1 MCLRCQGMPLREHHR
16 HLTKIIKRAGW
27 ACQSVSSSADELGP
41 NWMHTIGIEAFGQP
55 ELIVVGMPESNALDL
70 LNDIC
75 RDATLGNSPWPQPG
89 DIMFHSCGDAARVAV
104 LEVDDDLI
112 TAGEWFNMATYRRA
126 NGNGAIGEIGHPF
139 ATEFRTV
146 AMPVPPPRRLA
157 KPQIG

>member
-1 MCLRCQGMPLREHHR
+1 MSLREHHR

-55 ELIVVGMPESNALDL
+55 ELIVVGMPEPNALDL
-70 LNDIC
+70 LNAIC
-75 RDATLGNSPWPQPG
+75 RDATLGNRPWPQPG

-126 NGNGAIGEIGHPF
+126 NGTHGFRAIQLVWSDQHGQLPTIT
-139 ATEFRTV
+139 TEQQPLLGDPWWT
-146 AMPVPPPRRLA
+146 AA
-157 KPQIG
+157 